1 MEPILFLLGLGLFAI
16 VFVLPIV
23 AFVRAGRAE
32 RETEHLRLRLNRLET
47 ELAQLKKRLE
57 ERFSPDTSSATQ
69 TSQDTACE
77 PKPASTS
84 LEAPGYS
91 APAPQEQPADVSVHG
106 DLPNALLAGRPR
118 SAASPASPPPLPPV
132 STPTPEPPRP
142 PVFNVNRMKGALN
155 WEQFMGAKLFA
166 WIGGLA
172 LFLGVAYFVKYS
184 FENNLIPPEV
194 RVAIGFLTGMGLIV
208 GGLVLQRKAYAITAQ
223 TLCATGILI
232 LYAVTFACR
241 AVYHFEFFGPV
252 PTFGLMTLITAAA
265 FLLAIRMEAQVVAI
279 LGMLGGFLTPVLL
292 STGQDAPVALFA
304 YIGLLDA
311 GLLAVALH
319 RRWFHL
325 APLAA
330 LGTVIMQIGWAEKF
344 FRAGGYFNDNKV
356 LIPMSVLLLFHG
368 LWLVAVR
375 FTRQRDGKDWFVSG
389 SAVGIAAVALAFGF
403 YFISFESLGARPWL
417 LFSYAFLVD
426 AGVLALTR
434 MDRRLAAA
442 QPLAGTAMFLMLAVW
457 LGARVTNDLLPA
469 ALVFTLVFAAFHS
482 VLPLIL
488 QRRDGEASAPGWLS
502 FFPPIALVVLLVP
515 IFKLTE
521 LTVLVWPVILLVD
534 LLAIILAA
542 LLRSALPVLF
552 VLALTLVAA
561 AGVLFKIPAE
571 LTGAPMLLIIV
582 GACAVFF
589 TGAGTWLG
597 RKMRADQASP
607 GNGPDLNN
615 ELVTHLPSFAI
626 VLPFAL
632 LVMMV
637 GRLQLTNPSPV
648 FGLAAMLVVLLFV
661 VTWRLRSEWLPLIGL
676 GSVATLEY
684 AWHLRLFSPE
694 SATTTLAWYLLF
706 HAVFAVFP
714 FVIRKFDDVRGPWIA
729 SALAGPVQFFL
740 VHQLVKAAWPNSIMG
755 LLPAAFALPALLGV
769 VGVLRLIPATSPKR
783 LTQLA
788 LFGGVT
794 LFFITLIFPIQFEK
808 QWLTLAWAIEGAAL
822 CWLFHRL
829 PHPGLR
835 ATGVVLMVVAFARL
849 ALNPGVF
856 GYHTRSTMPILNW
869 YLYTYGVAALSLF
882 AGARLLAPPRERV
895 FNLNVPPLLC
905 ALGTVL
911 LFLLLNIQIADFF
924 TEPGSSSLA
933 FKFSGNFAR
942 DMTYSI
948 AWALFSL
955 ALLVIGLVK
964 QIAAARYAALALLGV
979 TLLKL
984 FFHDLARL
992 AQLYRIGALI
1002 GVAVIAIVASFL
1014 YQRFSSTQR
1023 KPDDDPPVPPP
1034 VP

>member
-1 MEPILFLLGLGLFAI
+1 MEPFLILLGLGFVAI
-16 VFVLPIV
+16 VFVMPIA
-23 AFVRAGRAE
+23 AFVRASQAKRD
-32 RETEHLRLRLNRLET
+32 TEHLRLRLIGLET
-47 ELAQLKKRLE
+47 ELARLKKKQE
-57 ERFSPDTSSATQ
+57 ERSSSEVPLATQ
-69 TSQDTACE
+69 TPQHAPYE
-77 PKPASTS
+77 PTLASTS
-84 LEAPGYS
+84 LEAPGHS
-91 APAPQEQPADVSVHG
+91 VPAPQEQAVEVSTHT
-106 DLPNALLAGRPR
+106 DLPPALPAERPR
-118 SAASPASPPPLPPV
+118 PAAYVPVPPPLLPASAP
-132 STPTPEPPRP
+132 SPQPPRP
-142 PVFNVNRMKGALN
+142 PAFSVGRMKGTLN

-184 FENNLIPPEV
+184 FESNLIPKEV

-208 GGLVLQRKAYAITAQ
+208 GGLILRRKEYAITAQ
-223 TLCATGILI
+223 TLCATGVLI

-252 PTFGLMTLITAAA
+252 PTFGLMTLITAVA

-330 LGTVIMQIGWAEKF
+330 LGTVATQVVWTEKY
-344 FRAGGYFNDNKV
+344 FRAGEYFNDNKV
-356 LIPMSVLLLFHG
+356 LIPMTVMLLFHG

-375 FTRQRDGKDWFVSG
+375 FARQRDGKDWFVSG
-389 SAVGIAAVALAFGF
+389 SAVGIAAVAMAFGF
-403 YFISFESLGARPWL
+403 YFISFESIGARPWL

-426 AGVLALTR
+426 AGLLALTR
-434 MDRRLAAA
+434 MDRRLAAT
-442 QPLAGTAMFLMLAVW
+442 QPLAGAVMFLMLAVW
-457 LGARVTNDLLPA
+457 LEARATNDLLPA

-482 VLPLIL
+482 VLPLVL
-488 QRRDGEASAPGWLS
+488 QRRDGEASAPRWLPL
-502 FFPPIALVVLLVP
+502 FPPVALVVLLVP
-515 IFKLTE
+515 VFKLTE
-521 LTVLVWPVILLVD
+521 LTVLLWPVILLVD

-542 LLRSALPVLF
+542 LIRSALPVLI

-561 AGVLFKIPAE
+561 AGVLFKIPTE
-571 LTGAPMLLIIV
+571 LTGLPMLLIIV

-597 RKMRADQASP
+597 RKMRTGQPAAD
-607 GNGPDLNN
+607 GGPDLNS
-615 ELVTHLPSFAI
+615 ELITHIPSFAI

-637 GRLQLTNPSPV
+637 GRLQLTNPSPI
-648 FGLAAMLVVLLFV
+648 FGLAAMLVVLLLV

-676 GSVATLEY
+676 GSVAALEY
-684 AWHLRLFSPE
+684 AWHLRLFTADFASP
-694 SATTTLAWYLLF
+694 SLAWYLLF
-706 HAVFAVFP
+706 YAAFALFP
-714 FVIRKFDDVRGPWIA
+714 FVVRQFNDVRGPWIA
-729 SALAGPVQFFL
+729 SALAGPAQFFL
-740 VHQLVKAAWPNSIMG
+740 VHQLIKAAWPNPMMG
-755 LLPAAFALPALLGV
+755 LLPAAFAIPALLSV
-769 VGVLRLIPATSPKR
+769 VGVLRLVPATSPKR

-788 LFGGVT
+788 LFGGVS

-835 ATGVVLMVVAFARL
+835 VAGVVLMVVAFARL

-856 GYHTRSTMPILNW
+856 GYHARSTTPILNW
-869 YLYTYGVAALSLF
+869 YLYTYGIAALSLF

-911 LFLLLNIQIADFF
+911 VFLLLNIQIADFF
-924 TEPGSSSLA
+924 TEPGSSSLV

-948 AWALFSL
+948 AWALFAL
-955 ALLVIGLVK
+955 ALLIIGLAR
-964 QIAAARYAALALLGV
+964 QIAAARYAALALLGA

-984 FFHDLARL
+984 FFHDLAQL

-1014 YQRFSSTQR
+1014 YQRFSSIQR
-1023 KPDDDPPVPPP
+1023 KTDDNAPVPPP
-1034 VP
+1034 TP